1 MKCTTN
7 TSNSR
12 IFSCSQVRI
21 TFVFSFIVLACSL
34 AGRAQDTL
42 AHRHPPVDTVKKD
55 QPVMDTTLRI
65 VNVNPYF
72 TLHVDSVLQYAFQIN
87 KPAANYYWY
96 LKKAPVG
103 IRLDRNTGNLFFKA
117 EKSFFK
123 SGKLRYDEPYQI
135 QFGVQSLLDATEKVD
150 TSCTIVFY
158 STEIVPSRLKPT
170 IGSTFT
176 LEEGDSIKFRVQC
189 DEGSFP
195 TEQITM
201 FTNIP
206 ISGYRP
212 LQRCGDQF
220 EWTVPY
226 DFIKE
231 NDTAKQRMLIVSFVG
246 ADKFF
251 NRDTAEVRL
260 IIRPGLDYP
269 SQNKVHARAV
279 EEMQQYIA
287 ELKLTFY
294 AVSSS
299 VKKNRSTR
307 TGFDVTGSSTAL
319 AGTILSTAGG
329 TPGAQ
334 NTGKILPSVGLTLVP
349 VKEAVAPNKLQEQN
363 TATQIR
369 TVIKRLEYL
378 LTEHSLIGDKDV
390 NVVAKT
396 KKLQD
401 ELRQARQTLIDLPII
416 ETNDKVNQET
426 ADKYFKD
433 PKVNKKYKLKVN

>member
-1 MKCTTN
+1 MM
-7 TSNSR
+7 
-12 IFSCSQVRI
+12 I
-21 TFVFSFIVLACSL
+21 
-34 AGRAQDTL
+34 DT
-42 AHRHPPVDTVKKD
+42 A
-55 QPVMDTTLRI
+55 LRI

-72 TLHVDSVLQYAFQIN
+72 TLHVDSVLQYTFQIN
-87 KPAANYYWY
+87 KPAVNYYWY

-135 QFGVQSLLDATEKVD
+135 QFGVQSLLDANEKVD

-158 STEIVPSRLKPT
+158 NTEIVPSRLKPT
-170 IGSTFT
+170 IASTFT
-176 LEEGDSIKFRVQC
+176 LEEGDSIKFIIQC
-189 DEGSFP
+189 DEGTFP
-195 TEQITM
+195 TEQINI

-212 LQRCGDQF
+212 VQRCGDQF

-226 DFIKE
+226 DFIKD
-231 NDTAKQRMLIVSFVG
+231 NDTAKQRTLVLSFVG
-246 ADKFF
+246 TDKFF

-260 IIRPGLDYP
+260 IIKPGLDYP
-269 SQNKVHARAV
+269 SQNRLYARTV

-307 TGFDVTGSSTAL
+307 TGFDVTGSTTAL
-319 AGTILSTAGG
+319 AGTILSTAGS
-329 TPGAQ
+329 TNSAK
-334 NTGKILPSVGLTLVP
+334 NAGKILPSVGLTLVP

-378 LTEHSLIGDKDV
+378 LSENSLNGEKDA

-401 ELRQARQTLIDLPII
+401 ELRQARQALIDLPII
-416 ETNDKVNQET
+416 ETKDKVDQET